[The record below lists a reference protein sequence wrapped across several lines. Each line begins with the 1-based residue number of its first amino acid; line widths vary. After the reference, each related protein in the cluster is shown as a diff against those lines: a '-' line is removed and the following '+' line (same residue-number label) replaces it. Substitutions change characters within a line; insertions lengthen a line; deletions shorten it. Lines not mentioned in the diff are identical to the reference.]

1 MAKIATATSD
11 NGDDKGKGKR
21 KKEKHANGEGSVYF
35 RASDNKWVGSI
46 TLDNGRRKVFYGKTK
61 KEARDKMNDALHEQ
75 RKGTL
80 IVSTQQ
86 TVAEYLEYWLK
97 VHKQNV
103 RPRTQERYEEIVRL
117 HLVPTIGKVKL
128 DKLTAQHLDRL
139 YTSKL
144 ESGLSPTTVTA
155 IHNFLH
161 TALDGAVRREMLS
174 RNVCDLVSPPRK
186 VHKEIKPLNTEQ
198 IRKLLDAAKGHQNEA
213 LFILAL
219 ATGMRR
225 GELLGLKW
233 QDIDFNQGIL
243 QVRRTLSRVPTNMA
257 KEIGQSYIESETK
270 TSRSRR
276 GIVLASFALDAL
288 REHKSRQLDAM
299 INAGPLWQYND
310 YVFCSATGTY
320 LSPGHNALVQLKILL
335 AKAGLPDVR
344 FHDLR
349 HSAATMLLMMGVHP
363 KVVQEMLGHS
373 EISMTMD
380 TYSHVLPTM
389 QRDAIDKMNKA
400 FAEQPKKEDET
411 ESEKEPPQEKSDD
424 FDTKM

>member
-1 MAKIATATSD
+1 
-11 NGDDKGKGKR
+11 
-21 KKEKHANGEGSVYF
+21 
-35 RASDNKWVGSI
+35 
-46 TLDNGRRKVFYGKTK
+46 
-61 KEARDKMNDALHEQ
+61 MNAALYEQ
-75 RKGTL
+75 RKGML

-97 VHKQNV
+97 VHKQNI
-103 RPRTQERYEEIVRL
+103 RPRSQERYKEIVRL

-144 ESGLSPTTVTA
+144 ESGLSATTVAA

-186 VHKEIKPLNTEQ
+186 VHKEIKPLNPEQ
-198 IRKLLDAAKGHQNEA
+198 IRKLLDAAKGHPNEA
-213 LFILAL
+213 LFMLAL

-243 QVRRTLSRVPTNMA
+243 QVQRTLSRVPTTMI
-257 KEIGQSYIESETK
+257 KELGQSYIESETK

-276 GIVLASFALDAL
+276 GIVLAGIALDAF
-288 REHKSRQLDAM
+288 RQHKAQQLDAM
-299 INAGPLWQYND
+299 INAGPLWQYNG
-310 YVFCSATGTY
+310 YVFCSPTGTY
-320 LSPGHNALVQLKILL
+320 LSPGYNALVQLKILL
-335 AKAGLPDVR
+335 EKAGLPNIR

-349 HSAATMLLMMGVHP
+349 HSAATMLLTMGVHP

-389 QRDAIDKMNKA
+389 QRDAIDKLNQA
-400 FAEQPKKEDET
+400 YAEQLKKEDK
-411 ESEKEPPQEKSDD
+411 EKPPQEESGD

>member
-1 MAKIATATSD
+1 MVKTAIATGD
-11 NGDDKGKGKR
+11 PNDDKGK
-21 KKEKHANGEGSVYF
+21 KEKRANGEGSVYF
-35 RASDNKWVGSI
+35 RESDKKWVGSI
-46 TLDNGRRKVFYGKTK
+46 TLDNGKRKVFYGKTK
-61 KEARDKMNDALHEQ
+61 KEAREKMNKALREQ
-75 RKGTL
+75 EKGML
-80 IVSTQQ
+80 VAATQQ
-86 TVAEYLEYWLK
+86 TVAQYLEYWLR

-103 RPRTQERYEEIVRL
+103 RPRTHERYEEIVKL

-128 DKLTAQHLDRL
+128 DKLTARHLDTL
-139 YTSKL
+139 YASKL
-144 ESGLSPTTVTA
+144 ESGLSPTTVSA

-186 VHKEIKPLNTEQ
+186 IHKEIKPLNPAQ
-198 IRKLLDAAKGHQNEA
+198 IRKLLDAAKGHHNEA
-213 LFILAL
+213 LFVLAL

-233 QDIDFNQGIL
+233 QDIDFNQGVL
-243 QVRRTLSRVPTNMA
+243 QVQRTLSRVPTNMA

-288 REHKSRQLDAM
+288 KQHKSNQLDLMA
-299 INAGPLWQYND
+299 NAGLLWQHND

-335 AKAGLPDVR
+335 EKAGLPDIR

-389 QRDAIDKMNKA
+389 QRDAIDKLNQA
-400 FAEQPKKEDET
+400 FLEQPKEGDKT
-411 ESEKEPPQEKSDD
+411 EEEKKL
-424 FDTKM
+424 